1 MSQGLEETPGATG
14 PALSSESNMA
24 TPEKSKD
31 VNLTTVANLNEG
43 KRSRESE
50 GSQHSPTT
58 ALQPLAKK
66 ADLQNSATKHKG
78 PRNTAFVKPLYPSH
92 EDRKEVEDAAERGTR
107 VKIMGIEI
115 PVEPK
120 TTPYEKVTNEDL
132 WDHLVKQK
140 DTIASEIETITTDL
154 LKQTL
159 EDKKVISGTQHI
171 AQVIADKVVK
181 VATELLCSFLD
192 ASAATETIESV
203 AQEAGNSVA
212 TGIMATPPPVKLSY
226 NGADSSSVLEFKMN
240 TLTLS
245 NPTQL
250 WAEKLAL
257 HCVRSGLRTH
267 LSEYQ
272 KEGLLYEVHKVHT
285 EMVNDIT
292 EAKAHIK
299 STQTQVAVLTSAVT
313 ELLHKPCNK
322 QLRLYGLEERIT
334 TKLNNHKDQK
344 ARRQR
349 ISEATAYLKA
359 LLEGCGYKNP
369 FTLDLIEPAHNRNK
383 GPPLVGIITLPY
395 ESDKYRV
402 EGILKE
408 VRSDGYTKV
417 TSRRQVAGNHKAS
430 NLPATSDLDAELKV
444 LYTRKLNE
452 DLTTL
457 SRVSGNEEKV
467 RKLQTKY
474 SLDTNYRFTIRKKTS
489 DKDPKIFYEFL
500 CPASNSVY
508 MTYKYDNTFNQY
520 DFCHDIANPR
530 LRLMAKQSGGDWM
543 KKHLLTN

>member
-1 MSQGLEETPGATG
+1 MEETQGATSLLVSLT
-14 PALSSESNMA
+14 PPPA
-24 TPEKSKD
+24 TPGKSNN
-31 VNLTTVANLNEG
+31 VNPNNEGNAQEG
-43 KRSRESE
+43 KRGRESM
-50 GSQHSPTT
+50 GSLDSPGTIS
-58 ALQPLAKK
+58 QPPHKR
-66 ADLQNSATKHKG
+66 ADLQKSAAKHKG
-78 PRNTAFVKPLYPSH
+78 PKNTAFVKPLYPSH

-115 PVEPK
+115 PVEPR
-120 TTPYEKVTNEDL
+120 TTPYDKVINEDL
-132 WDHLVKQK
+132 WDYLVKQK
-140 DTIASEIETITTDL
+140 DTIASEIETISSNL

-159 EDKKVISGTQHI
+159 EDKKIISGTQHI
-171 AQVIADKVVK
+171 AQVVADKVEN
-181 VATELLCSFLD
+181 VATKLLCSYLD
-192 ASAATETIESV
+192 TSEATETIRTV
-203 AQEAGNSVA
+203 AKEAGNSVA
-212 TGIMATPPPVKLSY
+212 TGIMATPPPAKLSY
-226 NGADSSSVLEFKMN
+226 NETDSPSVLEFKLN

-250 WAEKLAL
+250 WADKLAL

-272 KEGLLYEVHKVHT
+272 KEGLLNEVHKVHAD
-285 EMVNDIT
+285 MVNDIT
-292 EAKAHIK
+292 EATAHIR

-322 QLRLYGLEERIT
+322 QLRLYGLEERIS
-334 TKLNNHKDQK
+334 TKLHNHKDQK

-359 LLEGCGYKNP
+359 LLEGCGYTNP

-408 VRSDGYTKV
+408 VRSDGLPKV

-430 NLPATSDLDAELKV
+430 NLPAFSDLDAELRV
-444 LYTRKLNE
+444 LYNRKLNE

-457 SRVSGNEEKV
+457 SSVPGNEEKV
-467 RKLQTKY
+467 RRLQTKY
-474 SLDTNYRFTIRKKTS
+474 RLENNYRFTIRKKTS

-508 MTYKYDNTFNQY
+508 MTYKYENTFNQY
-520 DFCHDIANPR
+520 EFCHEIANPR
-530 LRLMAKQSGGDWM
+530 LRLMAKQSGGEWV